1 MYLVVFGGI
10 VDLGLVSKLLTC
22 PRPALILA
30 EFITEL
36 SNLYHAK
43 MHIENDN
50 IFIVQWDKWR
60 LLIVGGN

>member
-1 MYLVVFGGI
+1 M
-10 VDLGLVSKLLTC
+10 DLGLVSKLLTC